1 MLEKIRTSVVN
12 LDKYINN
19 YYEQLPY
26 LQAVGL
32 TPERFSAVN
41 AIDDEHKKHTEKLT
55 FFFSSFHT
63 KKHNRM

>member
-19 YYEQLPY
+19 YNEQMPY

-41 AIDDEHKKHTEKLT
+41 AIDDEHKNYSE
-55 FFFSSFHT
+55 FSQ
-63 KKHNRM
+63 